1 MARVRDPDELEAR
14 AREVLPA
21 DVYDYYAGGSGRE
34 AALRAGPEAWRR
46 VTLRPRVLRDVRQV
60 DTSVTLA
67 GARLRTPVCVAP
79 TGFHHLACPD
89 GELASA
95 RGAATAGALYVLS
108 TRSSRR
114 IEDVAAVLAG
124 HRGHWWFQVYVL
136 RDRSLTEGLVR
147 RAAAA
152 GAEALVLTA
161 DAPVLGRKRRD
172 RGPGLIA
179 DADFLVNLG
188 HLGDQAGAEQ
198 APDVGLDDIGWLR
211 EISGGL
217 PVIVKGVLRG
227 DDAAACAASG
237 AAGVV
242 VSNHG
247 GRQLDAAVPTAS
259 ALPEVAAALAAYP
272 GCEVLVDGGL
282 RSGLDILRALAL
294 GARAALVGRPVLWA
308 LACGGADGVRDL
320 LTGLTADLAHEM
332 ALAGAA
338 TLADT
343 AGLR

>member
-1 MARVRDPDELEAR
+1 MARVLDAEELEAR
-14 AREVLPA
+14 ARALLPS
-21 DVYDYYAGGSGRE
+21 DIYDYYAGGSGSE
-34 AALRAGPEAWRR
+34 AALRANTEAWRR
-46 VTLRPRVLRDVRQV
+46 VTLRPRVLRDVSRV
-60 DTSVTLA
+60 DTAVSLA
-67 GARLRTPVCVAP
+67 GARAGTPVCVAP
-79 TGFHHLACPD
+79 TAFHNLAYPD

-124 HRGHWWFQVYVL
+124 HGGRWWFQVYVL

-147 RAAAA
+147 RAAEA
-152 GAEALVLTA
+152 GAQALVLTA

-172 RGPGLIA
+172 RGAGFIP
-179 DADFLVNLG
+179 DEDFLANLG
-188 HLGDQAGAEQ
+188 HLDDQASAEQ
-198 APDVGLDDIGWLR
+198 AADVGLGDISWLR
-211 EISGGL
+211 DISGGL
-217 PVIVKGVLRG
+217 PVLVKGVLRG
-227 DDAAACAASG
+227 DDAAACAAAG

-259 ALPEVAAALAAYP
+259 ALPEVAGALAGYP

-282 RSGLDILRALAL
+282 RSGLDVLRALAL
-294 GARAALVGRPVLWA
+294 GARAAFVGRPVLWA

-320 LTGLTADLAHEM
+320 LTGLTAELGHEM

-343 AGLR
+343 AGL

>member
-1 MARVRDPDELEAR
+1 MTRVLDPDELEAR
-14 AREVLPA
+14 ARTVLPV

-34 AALRAGPEAWRR
+34 EALRAAAGAWRR
-46 VTLRPRVLRDVRQV
+46 ITLRPRVLRDVREV
-60 DTSVTLA
+60 DMSVSLA
-67 GARLRTPVCVAP
+67 GARLATPICVAP
-79 TGFHHLACPD
+79 TSFHHLASPD

-95 RGAATAGALYVLS
+95 RGAAGAGALYVLS

-114 IEDVAAVLAG
+114 IEDVAGVLAG
-124 HRGHWWFQVYVL
+124 HRAPWWFQVYLL
-136 RDRSLTEGLVR
+136 RDRSLTEMLVR

-152 GAEALVLTA
+152 GARALVLTA

-172 RGPGLIA
+172 RAPDLIA

-188 HLGDQAGAEQ
+188 HVADRALAEQ
-198 APDVGLDDIGWLR
+198 APDVGLADIGWLH

-217 PVIVKGVLRG
+217 PVLVKGVLRG

-237 AAGVV
+237 AAGIV

-247 GRQLDAAVPTAS
+247 GRQLDAAVPTVS
-259 ALPEVAAALAAYP
+259 ALPDVAAAVAPYP

-282 RSGLDILRALAL
+282 RSGLDVLRALSL
-294 GARAALVGRPVLWA
+294 GARAVLVGRPVLWA
-308 LACGGADGVRDL
+308 LATGGADGVRDL
-320 LTGLTADLAHEM
+320 LTSWNADLAHQM

-338 TLADT
+338 TLAGA
-343 AGLR
+343 AGL

>member
-1 MARVRDPDELEAR
+1 MARVPDPDELEAR
-14 AREVLPA
+14 ARAMLPA

-34 AALRAGPEAWRR
+34 AALRASTQAWRQI
-46 VTLRPRVLRDVRQV
+46 TLRPRVLRDVRRV
-60 DTSVTLA
+60 DTSLTLA
-67 GARLRTPVCVAP
+67 GTPAGTPAGVAP
-79 TGFHHLACPD
+79 TSFHHLASGE

-95 RGAATAGALYVLS
+95 QGAAAAGAVYVLS
-108 TRSSRR
+108 SRSSRR
-114 IEDVAAVLAG
+114 IEDVGAVVAQHSG
-124 HRGHWWFQVYVL
+124 QWWFQVYML
-136 RDRSLTEGLVR
+136 RDRRLTEDLVR

-152 GAEALVLTA
+152 GARALVLTG
-161 DAPVLGRKRRD
+161 DAPVLGRRRRN
-172 RGPGLIA
+172 RGSDLIA
-179 DADFLVNLG
+179 EADFLVNLG
-188 HLGDQAGAEQ
+188 HLEDLALAEQ
-198 APDVGLDDIGWLR
+198 AADAGLADIGWLG

-217 PVIVKGVLRG
+217 PVLVKGVLRG
-227 DDAAACAASG
+227 DDAAACAAAG

-259 ALPEVAAALAAYP
+259 ALPEVAAAVAAYP

-294 GARAALVGRPVLWA
+294 GARAAFVGRPVLWA

-320 LTGLTADLAHEM
+320 LTGLTSDLAHEM

-343 AGLR
+343 ADL

>member
-1 MARVRDPDELEAR
+1 MLDPDELEAR
-14 AREVLPA
+14 ARAVLPA

-34 AALRAGPEAWRR
+34 EALRAGPEAWRR
-46 VTLRPRVLRDVRQV
+46 ITLRPRVLRDVREV

-67 GARLRTPVCVAP
+67 GAGLSTPVCVAP
-79 TGFHHLACPD
+79 TSFHHLAGPD
-89 GELASA
+89 AELASA
-95 RGAATAGALYVLS
+95 RGAAAAGALYVLS

-114 IEDVAAVLAG
+114 IEDVAGVLAEQQG
-124 HRGHWWFQVYVL
+124 PWWFQVYML
-136 RDRSLTEGLVR
+136 RDRSLTANLVR

-152 GAEALVLTA
+152 GARALVLTA
-161 DAPVLGRKRRD
+161 DAPVLGRRRRN
-172 RGPGLIA
+172 RGPDLIA

-188 HLGDQAGAEQ
+188 DLDDKALAEQ
-198 APDVGLDDIGWLR
+198 SADAGLADIGWLR

-217 PVIVKGVLRG
+217 PVLVKGVLRG

-237 AAGVV
+237 AAGVI

-247 GRQLDAAVPTAS
+247 GRQLDAAVPTPS
-259 ALPEVAAALAAYP
+259 ALPGVAAALAPYP

-282 RSGLDILRALAL
+282 RSGLDVLRALSL

-308 LACGGADGVRDL
+308 LATGGADGVRDL
-320 LTGLTADLAHEM
+320 LTALTADLAHEM

-338 TLADT
+338 TLAGA
-343 AGLR
+343 AGL

>member
-1 MARVRDPDELEAR
+1 M
-14 AREVLPA
+14 
-21 DVYDYYAGGSGRE
+21 
-34 AALRAGPEAWRR
+34 
-46 VTLRPRVLRDVRQV
+46 
-60 DTSVTLA
+60 TLA
-67 GARLRTPVCVAP
+67 GAQLPTPVGVAP

-95 RGAATAGALYVLS
+95 RGAAGAGALYVLS

-114 IEDVAAVLAG
+114 IEDVAAVLAEN
-124 HRGHWWFQVYVL
+124 RGHWWFQVYVL
-136 RDRSLTEGLVR
+136 RDRGLTEGLVR

-152 GAEALVLTA
+152 GAQALVLTG

-172 RGPGLIA
+172 RGSDLIA

-188 HLGDQAGAEQ
+188 HLDDQAGAEQ
-198 APDVGLDDIGWLR
+198 APDAGLCDIGWLG

-227 DDAAACAASG
+227 DDAAACAAAG

-272 GCEVLVDGGL
+272 GCEVLADGGL
-282 RSGLDILRALAL
+282 RSGLDVLRALAL
-294 GARAALVGRPVLWA
+294 GARAVLVGRPVLWA
-308 LACGGADGVRDL
+308 LAAGGADGVRDL
-320 LTGLTADLAHEM
+320 LNSLTADLVHEM
-332 ALAGAA
+332 ALAGSA
-338 TLADT
+338 TLADA
-343 AGLR
+343 AGL

>member
-1 MARVRDPDELEAR
+1 MARVLDPDELEAR
-14 AREVLPA
+14 ARTLLPA

-34 AALRAGPEAWRR
+34 AALRDGPEAWRR
-46 VTLRPRVLRDVRQV
+46 VTLRPRVLRDVRRV

-67 GARLRTPVCVAP
+67 GARLPTPVCVAP
-79 TGFHHLACPD
+79 MGFHHLASPD

-95 RGAATAGALYVLS
+95 RGAAAAGALYVLS
-108 TRSSRR
+108 SRSTRR

-124 HRGHWWFQVYVL
+124 QDGRWWFQVYVL
-136 RDRSLTEGLVR
+136 RDRSLTEDLVR

-152 GAEALVLTA
+152 GAEGLVLTA
-161 DAPVLGRKRRD
+161 DAPVLGRRRRN
-172 RGPGLIA
+172 RGEDLIA
-179 DADFLVNLG
+179 NADFLINLG
-188 HLGDQAGAEQ
+188 HLDDVAAAEQ

-217 PVIVKGVLRG
+217 PVLVKGVLRG
-227 DDAAACAASG
+227 DDAAACAAAG
-237 AAGVV
+237 AAGIV

-282 RSGLDILRALAL
+282 RSGLDVLRALAL

-320 LTGLTADLAHEM
+320 LAGLTGSLAHEM

-338 TLADT
+338 AVADA